1 MANIFKHAIECR
13 QRLTVLI
20 SILLFNT
27 VCFADSSVWAISNGK
42 NTVYLAGTFHML
54 KESDYP
60 LPKEFEQA
68 YQKVNWLVFET
79 NIAQLAT
86 PDFQQKFSQAMRLTA
101 PKKLNHTLS
110 QSTYHSLQQYFD
122 KEGLDLQQYQDY
134 KPQMVSLIIT
144 MHELRKLG
152 LTAQGVDDF
161 FNQKAVKDSKVT
173 TQLESMDDQIRYIS
187 EMGIGNE
194 DNLIKQ
200 TLADLQGLD
209 TQLDDMSS
217 AWRTGNRELMNSTGI
232 KPMREDYP
240 KIYDSL
246 LVERNN
252 NWLPKIKRLI
262 SHPEEKLIMVG
273 ALHLIGQQGLLQQL
287 QRSGYTVTQLSTK

>member
-1 MANIFKHAIECR
+1 
-13 QRLTVLI
+13 
-20 SILLFNT
+20 
-27 VCFADSSVWAISNGK
+27 
-42 NTVYLAGTFHML
+42 ML

-217 AWRTGNRELMNSTGI
+217 AWRTGNRELMNKTGI